1 MSITNRVHHIVSV
14 AGVSPHLGK
23 LFIREII
30 LLILPDTNTGRQTF
44 STPDEC
50 AKIDQNIL

>member
-30 LLILPDTNTGRQTF
+30 LLILPKLVNKQQQIRGLKIGLF
-44 STPDEC
+44 S
-50 AKIDQNIL
+50 